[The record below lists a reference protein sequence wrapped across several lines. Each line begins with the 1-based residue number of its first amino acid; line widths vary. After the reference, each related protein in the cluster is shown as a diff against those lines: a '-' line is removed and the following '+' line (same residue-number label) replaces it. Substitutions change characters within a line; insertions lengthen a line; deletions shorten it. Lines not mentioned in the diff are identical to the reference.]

1 MCENNKAICM
11 CKIRGL
17 QNVKMTQKNTYY
29 SYINYMSFLLIMFG
43 FEICMIYILIKF
55 VELSW
60 CNFQ

>member
-1 MCENNKAICM
+1 M